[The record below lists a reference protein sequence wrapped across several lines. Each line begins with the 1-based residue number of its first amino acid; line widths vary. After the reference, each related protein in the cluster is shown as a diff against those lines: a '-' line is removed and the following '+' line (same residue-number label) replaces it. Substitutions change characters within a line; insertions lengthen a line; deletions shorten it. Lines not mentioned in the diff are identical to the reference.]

1 MTCFKKK
8 TLNTIQKLI
17 TMKAKMNIK
26 GMLSLVLLMMT
37 FSLSAQQHS
46 VTGTVVDAD
55 NGQPLVGVAVMVSTG
70 GGTTTDI
77 NGAYAV
83 QVSDD
88 ATLTFSTLGFLDVTE
103 KVNGRSV
110 VNVKMTVDQQL
121 LDEVVVLGYTSQK
134 KNELSSSVVTV
145 SAEKLKDVTTADLG
159 NMLQGKAAGVL
170 VMNASGQPG
179 DGAKIRI
186 RGTGSIT
193 AGAGPLYV
201 VDGVAG
207 GSFNPNDVETLTVL
221 KDASAT
227 ALYGASAS
235 GGVIVVTT
243 KQAKS
248 DKATVTFKATAGI
261 KKALSGRFKPM
272 DSQELFDYHKSFY
285 PKALFA
291 GAYPESLLEKDFD
304 WMNAVFKIGVV
315 QDYYASA
322 AGKTGRTNWFASI
335 SHYDEEGTLI
345 STNHS
350 RSSARLNLSAPI
362 GDKVNFAVRLNYDRS
377 RREDP
382 SYWQTLYNSYLAM
395 PWDIPYVYDAEG
407 NLTDEILYVS
417 GAKRPDN
424 GEKWRT
430 DTGVNILHNE
440 QYNYNLS
447 ESEEIVADVQLNWNI
462 TDWLLFTSTNRFN
475 SASWFNES
483 YIDPR
488 TAATSKNGEISNSI
502 STGWGFGT
510 TNLLKANKTFGDHA
524 VNGVVGL
531 EYGEGFSR
539 ATSVGG
545 TGMPAGQASISNSI
559 VAEGA
564 GYNYKSRSWAW
575 LAQAQYSYKG
585 KYIVTGSIRYDE
597 TSRFAPK
604 ARGGYFPGVSAAWLI
619 NEEEW
624 MKNQSVVSLLKI
636 RAGYGKTG
644 NNTIEEFLYQDVYS
658 LSVKYQDVIAA
669 MIQRNANPNLGWE
682 EAYMTS
688 LGIEAEFLNRFN
700 LIVDLY
706 NIDNKNLLLAVPLAP
721 STGFFE
727 FMSNVGTVNNKGVEI
742 AVDADIFNKRDFGWN
757 VGFNIGFN
765 KNEVV
770 ELPNGEFRQGSQIVR
785 QGYDIFTW
793 NMPKWAGVDIETGK
807 PLWEVVNEET
817 GEITT
822 TSNYAEASYQDVGT
836 SSPRFQGGLNT
847 SLRWKG
853 FTLSATGN
861 FIYGNLIYNTT
872 REIMDSDGG
881 YVAYNQMS
889 LENGLGWKRWVKGAD
904 NTNVTHPEA
913 KFNGNNKANSL
924 SSRYLEDGSYFRLK
938 NVTLSYDFPQAW
950 MKKAKMQGL
959 RLYVSGDNL
968 WTVSKFS
975 GMDPEIDTES
985 GEYNNNYPVP
995 MTVVGGIQI
1004 TF

>member
-1 MTCFKKK
+1 
-8 TLNTIQKLI
+8 
-17 TMKAKMNIK
+17 MNIK

-37 FSLSAQQHS
+37 FSLSAQQHT
-46 VTGTVVDAD
+46 VTGTVVEAD

-134 KNELSSSVVTV
+134 KNELSSSVVTI
-145 SAEKLKDVTTADLG
+145 SSERLKDVTTPDLG

-186 RGTGSIT
+186 RGTGSIS
-193 AGAGPLYV
+193 ASASPLYV

-227 ALYGASAS
+227 ALYGAAAA

-261 KKALSGRFKPM
+261 KKALNGRFSPM
-272 DSQELFDYHKSFY
+272 DSEELWNYHKSVF
-285 PKALFA
+285 PKATFP
-291 GAYPESLLEKDFD
+291 GQRPESLLNQDFD
-304 WMNAVFKIGVV
+304 WMGAMFKTGVV
-315 QDYYASA
+315 QDYYVSAS
-322 AGKTGRTNWFASI
+322 GKTGRTNWFASI
-335 SHYDEEGTLI
+335 SHYDEEGSLI
-345 STNHS
+345 NTNHS
-350 RSSARLNLSAPI
+350 KSSARVNLSAPL
-362 GDKVNFAVRLNYDRS
+362 GKDVNLAIRLNYDRGKTQYTS
-377 RREDP
+377 
-382 SYWQTLYNSYLAM
+382 SYVTLEAAYRAS
-395 PWDIPYVYDAEG
+395 PWDNPYVLDADG
-407 NLTDEILYVS
+407 NPTNEILFVDS
-417 GAKRPDN
+417 TVRSDN
-424 GEKWRT
+424 GGTWYSH
-430 DTGVNILHNE
+430 DPYNILHNE
-440 QYNYNLS
+440 QYNYNIG
-447 ESEEIVADVQLNWNI
+447 ESEDIMADVQLNWNI
-462 TDWLLFTSTNRFN
+462 TDWLMFTTTNRFSSSN
-475 SASWFNES
+475 WFNES

-488 TAATSKNGEISNSI
+488 TNLPGGSGSIENSYGQ
-502 STGWGFGT
+502 GWGFGT

-524 VNGVVGL
+524 VNGVVGI

-539 ATSVGG
+539 NMSASGID
-545 TGMPAGQASISNSI
+545 MPAGQASLSNS
-559 VAEGA
+559 VMSGVG
-564 GYNYKSRSWAW
+564 GYNYRSRSWAW

-604 ARGGYFPGVSAAWLI
+604 ARGGYFPGASAAWLI
-619 NEEEW
+619 NQEPW
-624 MKNQSVVSLLKI
+624 MQNQNVFSLLKL

-644 NNTIEEFLYQDVYS
+644 NDSIENFLYQDVYS
-658 LSVKYQDVIAA
+658 LSVKYQDIVAAIAER
-669 MIQRNANPNLGWE
+669 QSNPNLGWE

-688 LGIEAEFLNRFN
+688 VGLDMELFNRIN
-700 LIVDLY
+700 LTVDLY

-727 FMSNVGTVNNKGVEI
+727 FMDNVGTVNNKGIEV
-742 AVDADIFNKRDFGWN
+742 ALDADIFAKKDFGWN

-765 KNEVV
+765 KNTV
-770 ELPNGEFRQGSQIVR
+770 ESLPNGSFTS
-785 QGYDIFTW
+785 GYKSTQLIQEGEDIFTW
-793 NMPKWAGVDIETGK
+793 YMADWAGVDPANGD
-807 PLWEVVNEET
+807 PLWYTVDEQGVES
-817 GEITT
+817 TT
-822 TSNYAEASYQDVGT
+822 NDIAKATVRNVGKAT
-836 SSPRFQGGLNT
+836 PLFQGGVNT

-853 FTLSATGN
+853 FTLSATGA
-861 FIYGNLIYNTT
+861 FIYGNKILNYARTS
-872 REIMDSDGG
+872 MDSDGA
-881 YVAYNQMS
+881 YTAYNQMS
-889 LENGLGWKRWVKGAD
+889 IDNGLGWKRWEKEGD
-904 NTNVTHPEA
+904 EVTHP
-913 KFNGNNKANSL
+913 KPKLNGNKKSNEL

-959 RLYVSGDNL
+959 RVYVSGDNL
-968 WTVSKFS
+968 WTATKFS
-975 GMDPEIDTES
+975 GMDPEIDTEDAV
-985 GEYNNNYPVP
+985 YATNYPVP
-995 MTVVGGIQI
+995 MTLVGGIQI